1 MKIKKTSGGRIR
13 GILVMGLICLL
24 APSLGLQAGGR
35 ASGAKVRVVTGQGSE
50 QFEGEVIGVRADA
63 IVLEMGLGEARTVA
77 IKDISSLRV
86 YRHSAV
92 LPGIFLGA
100 LAGGAM
106 GYAISAPANK
116 HVFLGGIT
124 IAAYEIGGALLG
136 AASGGLVGGLASA
149 DKTYDLT
156 KMSAAEVD
164 TLMGK
169 LRKMAR
175 VKNYQ

>member
-1 MKIKKTSGGRIR
+1 
-13 GILVMGLICLL
+13 VGLI
-24 APSLGLQAGGR
+24 
-35 ASGAKVRVVTGQGSE
+35 TGSGSE
-50 QFEGEVIGVRADA
+50 RFTGELIGVRTDA

-86 YRHSAV
+86 YRRSAV
-92 LPGIFLGA
+92 FPGILGGL
-100 LAGGAM
+100 LAGGAV
-106 GYAISAPANK
+106 GYAISAPK
-116 HVFLGGIT
+116 
-124 IAAYEIGGALLG
+124 YKDEWM
-136 AASGGLVGGLASA
+136 GGLAILLYSGIGAAVGGTIGGVTAGGLSA

-164 TLMGK
+164 TLMAK